1 MQFKLDGA
9 NLGAEDTTSPYSVAW
24 NSTTATNG
32 SHTLTAVAR
41 DAAGNTTTSAGVSA
55 TVNNAGPSCTQTPL
69 NVSAASSDGGF
80 AYKVNGSFGTPA
92 DNSANPTRSVLK
104 LFENSLELGP
114 AHATHANIR
123 NLGQGR
129 FSHWSST
136 TGTGESL
143 RFAAS
148 NNTDPRTNGR
158 SYTYCVP

>member
-1 MQFKLDGA
+1 Q
-9 NLGAEDTTSPYSVAW
+9 
-24 NSTTATNG
+24 TA
-32 SHTLTAVAR
+32 
-41 DAAGNTTTSAGVSA
+41 
-55 TVNNAGPSCTQTPL
+55 L
-69 NVSAASSDGGF
+69 NVSTASSDGGF
-80 AYKVNGSFGTPA
+80 AYIIVSSFGTPA

-114 AHATHANIR
+114 AHSVHANIR

-129 FSHWSST
+129 FSHW
-136 TGTGESL
+136 TGAVESL